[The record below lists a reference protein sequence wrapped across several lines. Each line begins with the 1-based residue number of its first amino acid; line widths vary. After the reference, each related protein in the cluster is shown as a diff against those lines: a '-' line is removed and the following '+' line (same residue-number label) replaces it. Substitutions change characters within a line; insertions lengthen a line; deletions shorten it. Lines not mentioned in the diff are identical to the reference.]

1 MKIII
6 TENQLNEVVSKS
18 KSEVGNGLFHRV
30 FPSEKYPD
38 KVFKVGPSNVVDHW
52 VGIFKDHPDLFPK
65 IHFVKKYRFHDVPY
79 KYVLL
84 ERLDVRRF
92 ERFWDVLDKVSVK
105 VSKRPIQY
113 ILNGIL
119 FNESGPTINVIK
131 EYLDENIT
139 EYSNDFI
146 YLTEL
151 FDKLFEISKRADLHK
166 LQFGYDKS
174 GKIKCL
180 DI

>member
-6 TENQLNEVVSKS
+6 TENQLNEVVSKG
-18 KSEVGNGLFHRV
+18 KNEVGSGLFHRV

-38 KVFKVGPSNVVDHW
+38 KVFKVGPLKVVDNW
-52 VGIFKDHPDLFPK
+52 VDIFKSNPDIFPK
-65 IHFVKKYRFHDVPY
+65 IHFVKGYRFHDVPY
-79 KYVLL
+79 KYVLM
-84 ERLDVRRF
+84 ERLNVRRF
-92 ERFWDVLDKVSVK
+92 ETFWDVIDKVSVK

-119 FNESGPTINVIK
+119 FKEPNSKINLIK
-131 EYLDENIT
+131 EYLDENVP
-139 EYSNDFI
+139 EYSYDFI

-151 FDKLFEISKRADLHK
+151 FDKVFDINKKADLHK
-166 LQFGYDKS
+166 YQFGYDKS

>member
-1 MKIII
+1 MKILI
-6 TENQLNEVVSKS
+6 TENQLSEVVSKG
-18 KSEVGNGLFHRV
+18 KSEVGSGLFHKV

-38 KVFKVGPSNVVDHW
+38 KVFKVGPLKVVDNW
-52 VGIFKDHPDLFPK
+52 VDIFNSHPDLFPK
-65 IHFVKKYRFHDVPY
+65 IYFVKRYRFHDVPY
-79 KYVLL
+79 KYVLM

-92 ERFWDVLDKVSVK
+92 ETFWDVLDKVSVK

-113 ILNGIL
+113 ILSSIL
-119 FNESGPTINVIK
+119 FNESGPTINLIK
-131 EYLDENIT
+131 KYLDENIP

-151 FDKLFEISKRADLHK
+151 FDKIFEINKRADLHK